1 MKYKEGDVIT
11 VGDTVIIVDFVQDG
25 EVYIRVTRGIGLV
38 AAYRMAIEDFEAQ
51 VESKLREIGQ

>member
-25 EVYIRVTRGIGLV
+25 EVYIMVTRGMGNE
-38 AAYRMAIEDFEAQ
+38 R
-51 VESKLREIGQ
+51 